1 MVPRG
6 VWRRS
11 SLAGLAG
18 AALLVGA
25 ARAPAEPSSGG
36 ASRPIAAS
44 DASTSTSPSTSSST
58 PSPASP
64 PVSPVANAE
73 VRLALGASGD
83 AGAWLVAGPFRA
95 DVSLPEP
102 RVVGGDPAA
111 LHPLRGATVGTAQSY
126 AGKAAGPARWSVAAS
141 ASPVLDLK
149 GFFGAAPTRVV
160 AYAGGTLHLERAAKV
175 LLLLGVDD
183 GVRVFVDGRA
193 IHARNEARP
202 LRADDDAIP
211 LDLSEGDHTVVLE
224 LAQRDGAWAFRARF
238 VDASLAPLPGA
249 SFVLPGTTADDARAL
264 AQKMASVSFSRTF
277 DGLADPPRYRPTL
290 EIRYAAGAPREEPL
304 PVTVRFVP
312 ASSDDAPFDLHA
324 GNVAVRPDGV
334 ASLEVALPP
343 SVPFKGSA
351 SLEVDVAG
359 KTFALP
365 FLARPVA
372 ERALARASRALR
384 QVDPGAPW
392 LRPGSLDSVTFLTDR
407 LSRLVANGD
416 TDLEAQT
423 AEARELDALA
433 GSLERGVD
441 PYEGRTGPMRR
452 ALRSR
457 FDGQLSEF
465 GLYLPP
471 DHRLGSGRTYPLVVG
486 LHGLNGRAMGMMR
499 WLFGGDDLGPG
510 RGATY
515 QDRHLGTLPPVSA
528 IVVTPHARGNAFYR
542 EIGEVDVFEIVDWA
556 TRTFPVDR
564 TRMSIT
570 GASMGGT
577 GAASIPL
584 HVPNVFAAAEPLCGY
599 HSYRIRQDVRNYRLR
614 PWEKFLVEERSNAD
628 WAENGE
634 RLPLWIVHGTRDLP
648 ERNSGVLIEA
658 YEKLGFSVKHDH
670 PDLGHNVWQPTYENL
685 RGLNWL
691 LSHKLDPKPSHVRFK
706 TSRTRWGTSAWI
718 TIDALADEAG
728 WGDIDARVGSGA
740 RITASTHGI
749 AALRFDRA
757 TSPIGE
763 GGATVVIDGQSL
775 AWDASEPIVLHR
787 EPGGAWQKGPLAGAG
802 TVKGGHVTGPLRDV
816 FHEPILFVYGDAPDE
831 ARANELVA
839 RAFAHGH
846 PGVEFSY
853 PVMSD
858 TAFFAAGEALGN
870 ERALF
875 LVGRTNRVRDALE
888 RRHPGAFPIRV
899 EPGAVTIGSERRT
912 GRELGAAF
920 VHPNPERPDRYLVV
934 LAGADT
940 AGTLRALSLPD
951 LLPDFV
957 VWDASLAPSRGQV
970 VLGNGA
976 LLAGGFFTNAWK
988 LPASMADPLAPAA
1001 SRGAHEP

>member
-1 MVPRG
+1 MLSRTS
-6 VWRRS
+6 RRKIA
-11 SLAGLAG
+11 LAALAG
-18 AALLVGA
+18 AALLVGT
-25 ARAPAEPSSGG
+25 ARAPAEPSS
-36 ASRPIAAS
+36 
-44 DASTSTSPSTSSST
+44 DATAR
-58 PSPASP
+58 PSPPSP
-64 PVSPVANAE
+64 IENAE
-73 VRLALGASGD
+73 VHLALGAAGD
-83 AGAWLVAGPFRA
+83 VGAWLVAGPFRA
-95 DVSLPEP
+95 DAASTEP
-102 RVVGGDPAA
+102 RVVGVDPAA
-111 LHPLRGATVGTAQSY
+111 LHPLRGAPVGTAQAY
-126 AGKAAGPARWSVAAS
+126 AGRATGPARWTLAAS

-149 GFFGAAPTRVV
+149 GFFASPPSRVV

-193 IHARNEARP
+193 VHARNEARP
-202 LRADDDAIP
+202 LRNDDDAIP

-238 VDASLAPLPGA
+238 VDGNLAPLPGA
-249 SFVLPGTTADDARAL
+249 SLVLPGTTADDARTL
-264 AQKMASVSFSRTF
+264 AQKMASVSFARTF
-277 DGLADPPRYRPTL
+277 DGLAEPPRYRPTL
-290 EIRYAAGAPREEPL
+290 DVRYAAGAPRGWPL
-304 PVTVRFVP
+304 PVNVRLVP
-312 ASSDDAPFDLHA
+312 ASNDDAPFDLQAGSVAIHA
-324 GNVAVRPDGV
+324 DGV
-334 ASLEVALPP
+334 APLEVTLPP

-351 SLEVDVAG
+351 SLEVAVAG
-359 KTFALP
+359 RTFALP
-365 FLARPVA
+365 FPARPVA
-372 ERALARASRALR
+372 ERALARAARALR
-384 QVDPGAPW
+384 ATDPAAPW
-392 LRPGSLDSVTFLTDR
+392 LRSGSLDSVTFLTER
-407 LSRLVANGD
+407 LARLVATGD
-416 TDLEAQT
+416 TDLEAQS

-433 GSLERGVD
+433 GALERGVD

-452 ALRSR
+452 AVRSR

-471 DHRLGSGRTYPLVVG
+471 DFRPGSGRTYPLVVG

-499 WLFGGDDLGPG
+499 WLFGGDDPGPG
-510 RGATY
+510 RGPAF
-515 QDRHLGTLPPVSA
+515 QDRHLGALPPISA
-528 IVVTPHARGNAFYR
+528 IVVTPLARGNAFYR

-564 TRMSIT
+564 TRTSIT

-599 HSYRIRQDVRNYRLR
+599 HSYRIRQDVRNHRLR
-614 PWEKFLVEERSNAD
+614 PWEKYLVEERSNAD

-658 YEKLGFSVKHDH
+658 YEKLGFSIKHDH

-685 RGLNWL
+685 RGMNWL
-691 LSHKLDPKPSHVRFK
+691 LSHRLDPKPPRVRFK
-706 TSRTRWGTSAWI
+706 TSRTRWGTSAWV
-718 TIDALADEAG
+718 TVDELSDEAA
-728 WGDIDARVGSGA
+728 WGEIDARAEAGA
-740 RITASTHGI
+740 RITASTRGI

-763 GGATVVIDGQSL
+763 GKATVVIDGQAL
-775 AWDASEPIVLHR
+775 AWEGSEPIVLHR
-787 EPGGAWQKGPLAGAG
+787 EPSGAWQKGAAVRTNP
-802 TVKGGHVTGPLRDV
+802 VKGGHVTGPLRDV

-831 ARANELVA
+831 ARVNEHVA
-839 RAFAHGH
+839 RAFAQGH

-853 PVMSD
+853 PVTSD

-875 LVGRTNRVRDALE
+875 LVGRTNRVREELE
-888 RRHPGAFPIRV
+888 RRHPGAFPLRV
-899 EPGAVTIGSERRT
+899 EPGSVTIGSERRT

-920 VHPNPERPDRYLVV
+920 VHPNPERPDRYVVV

-957 VWDASLAPSRGQV
+957 VWDASPAPSRGQV

-976 LLAGGFFTNAWK
+976 LLAGGFFTKAWK
-988 LPASMADPLAPAA
+988 LPASFADPLAPAA
-1001 SRGAHEP
+1001 PSSSPSRGATEP